1 MILTVD
7 VGNSNIVAGV
17 YDGDTLLTHWRLST
31 RPYRTGDELLVT
43 LRALFSESSIVPG
56 KVRSVVMSSVVPP
69 LTEPLAQSLRSLCGV
84 IPFLVTPSS
93 VPWLEIGTD
102 NRNEMGPDLVANA
115 VAAGTVFPGRAASV
129 VDFGTALTITT
140 IDAEGSV
147 QGVSIA
153 PGLGQASLGLS
164 TGTAQ
169 LPQVALEAPQRPF
182 GTNTVSAIQA
192 GLVHGYAAMVEG
204 MISKLAAYFNT
215 SIAGLATGG
224 LSDVVAPLIPQVE
237 YIDPKLTLNG
247 LRLIAE
253 RNEER

>member
-17 YDGDTLLTHWRLST
+17 YDRDTLLTHWRLST

-43 LRALFSESSIVPG
+43 LRALFSESSILPEV
-56 KVRSVVMSSVVPP
+56 VRSVVVSSVVPP
-69 LTEPLAQSLRSLCGV
+69 LTEPLVQSLRSLCGV

-102 NRNEMGPDLVANA
+102 SREEMGPDLVANA
-115 VAAGTVFPGRAASV
+115 VAAGAISAGRAASV

-140 IDAEGSV
+140 IDENACV

-153 PGLGQASLGLS
+153 PGLGQASLALS

-169 LPQVALEAPQRPF
+169 LPQVALEAPERPF

-204 MISKLAAYFNT
+204 MITKLEAYFDT
-215 SIAGLATGG
+215 RITGLATGG
-224 LSDVVAPLIPQVE
+224 LSDIVAPLIPQVE
-237 YIDPKLTLNG
+237 HVDPWLTLNG

-253 RNEER
+253 RNEAQ